1 MILLTGI
8 TGNIGGAT
16 ARALLDKGVRFRALV
31 RDPGKAAA
39 WAEKGVELVQGDIED
54 AAAVKRALS
63 GIDRALLV
71 MPNGEHQEPAEL
83 AFTRTAKEAGLAWLI
98 KLSSPEAVRGTT
110 SPIPLAHIAAEDAIM
125 ASGMKW
131 TLVRPSFYMQ
141 NFRGSVKAARATGKL
156 SMPMGNGTVA
166 LTDNNDA
173 GLFLAH
179 ILTDPNSAQHYSQC
193 YDITGPDP
201 VMTFHDVAKVIGEV
215 IGQPAL
221 KDEPAYKTHVARG
234 KNQKALD
241 DLIGLWTAPRT
252 IDEIE
257 QTMIDHGVP
266 VGKVYRAADMLTD
279 PHYAARASLVEVPSD
294 KWPGIRQ
301 QNVFPKLSATPG
313 QIRWAG
319 SVELGSHTEEVLTEL
334 LGLTPEQVEKL
345 RASGIV

>member
-16 ARALLDKGVRFRALV
+16 ARALLDKGVKFRALV
-31 RDPGKAAA
+31 RDPGKAAV

-54 AAAVKRALS
+54 ATAVKHALA

-131 TLVRPSFYMQ
+131 TFVRPSFYMQ

-173 GLFLAH
+173 GQFIAH
-179 ILTDPNSAQHYSQC
+179 ILTDPNSAQHHGQC

-215 IGQPAL
+215 IGQTVVYDDCDPKAFQEAIRPYHRNQWHS
-221 KDEPAYKTHVARG
+221 DAVARLF
-234 KNQKALD
+234 A
-241 DLIGLWTAPRT
+241 
-252 IDEIE
+252 EIAN
-257 QTMIDHGVP
+257 G
-266 VGKVYRAADMLTD
+266 
-279 PHYAARASLVEVPSD
+279 
-294 KWPGIRQ
+294 
-301 QNVFPKLSATPG
+301 NTPG
-313 QIRWAG
+313 HKTDTFQKIMGRPG
-319 SVELGSHTEEVLTEL
+319 RS
-334 LGLTPEQVEKL
+334 L
-345 RASGIV
+345 REYLATVA